1 MTGRISR
8 RPAALAVAASVVAV
22 LVGCAGIPDSGSV
35 QQGEPITSDV
45 VDSDVVYTPNGPSV
59 GSSQEQ
65 LLNGF
70 LAAGTGPQNDYAVA
84 RQFLSTGFADG
95 WDPRASV
102 TVRPGTGTTTRV
114 SDTELD
120 YTFVDSATVDDDGR
134 YAPATSSVPT
144 TLGYRFVQEDGQW
157 RISDAPDGIVLTPA
171 TFQSVFR
178 AHSVY
183 FYDPTFT
190 YLVPDERWFLARSS
204 TGTRI
209 ATALLSG
216 PSPWLQGAVVSAFPD
231 GTRLSLTA
239 ITVEDGTAR
248 VDLTADALGAG
259 ADARARM
266 QAQLLASFSSVAA
279 ITRVELSVES
289 TVLEVPDLGS
299 DSPLRDPTVD
309 ARPLVVAD
317 GILGFASRSSVSELD
332 GLSSAVADLGATS
345 VELSGDQ
352 SSAAVATPEG
362 AVLARADGS
371 TRLLDARP
379 GLVPPTLDDRG
390 FVWSVLESDPEG
402 LRAIGADG
410 VSHRV
415 VSSLPGGAD
424 VVALRVS
431 RDGTRVLALLDDD
444 GDARILVAAV
454 VRDADGIPTALGEAL
469 ELAAPTGVPV
479 DATWAD
485 QSSVAVLT
493 RAGDEPQVTVSEV
506 GGPATSRG
514 RPPGD
519 PDTIV
524 GGNGL
529 ARLQV
534 RTSDGTVLE
543 PRGSSWQDSG
553 VRADLLGT
561 QR

>member
-1 MTGRISR
+1 MTTPRRLPAVAVAISLL
-8 RPAALAVAASVVAV
+8 AALA
-22 LVGCAGIPDSGSV
+22 GCAGIPDSGSV
-35 QQGEPITSDV
+35 QQGDPITSDV

-95 WDPRASV
+95 WNPRDSV
-102 TVRPGTGTTTRV
+102 MVRPGTGTTTRV
-114 SDTELD
+114 SDTRLD
-120 YTFVDSATVDDDGR
+120 YTFVDSATVDDTGR
-134 YAPATSSVPT
+134 YTPATSSVPT

-178 AHSVY
+178 SHAIY

-204 TGTRI
+204 TSTRI
-209 ATALLSG
+209 ASAVLAG
-216 PSPWLQGAVVSAFPD
+216 PSSWLQGAVVSAFPD

-239 ITVEDGTAR
+239 ITVDDGTAR
-248 VDLTADALGAG
+248 VDLTADALGA
-259 ADARARM
+259 DPTARARM

-279 ITRVELSVES
+279 ITAVELSVES
-289 TVLEVPDLGS
+289 TALDVPELGQ

-317 GILGFASRSSVSELD
+317 GVLGFASRSAVSELA
-332 GLSSAVADLGATS
+332 GLSPTVTDLGATAL
-345 VELSGDQ
+345 ELSGDQ
-352 SSAAVATPEG
+352 TRAAVATPEG
-362 AVLARADGS
+362 AVLVRADGS
-371 TRLLDARP
+371 SRLLDARP
-379 GLVPPTLDDRG
+379 GLAPPSLDDRG
-390 FVWSVLESDPEG
+390 YVWSVRESDPG
-402 LRAIGADG
+402 DLLVIGGDG
-410 VSHRV
+410 VVHAVS
-415 VSSLPGGAD
+415 SSLPDGAD
-424 VVALRVS
+424 VVTLRVS
-431 RDGTRVLALLDDD
+431 RDGSRVLALLDDD
-444 GDARILVAAV
+444 GDARLTVAAV
-454 VRDADGIPTALGEAL
+454 VRDAEGVPTALGPAL
-469 ELAAPTGVPV
+469 ELATATGVPV

-519 PDTIV
+519 PESIV
-524 GGNGL
+524 GGNGVG
-529 ARLQV
+529 RLQV
-534 RTSDGTVLE
+534 RTADGMVLE

-553 VRADLLGT
+553 IRADLLAT